1 MSNKKTRT
9 TNDRILIKTT
19 LSQEAYGLLEAE
31 SRREKKPIGKILD
44 RLILEGCTIDDSYP
58 PESHTIELEEAR
70 KRLDVPFDKVDV
82 V

>member
-31 SRREKKPIGKILD
+31 SRREKKSIGKILD
-44 RLILEGCTIDDSYP
+44 RLILEGCAIDDSYP
-58 PESHTIELEEAR
+58 PESHTLELEEAR
-70 KRLDVPFDKVDV
+70 KRLDVPFDKVDIV
-82 V
+82 

>member
-1 MSNKKTRT
+1 MSNEKPRT
-9 TNDRILIKTT
+9 TKNRVILKTT
-19 LSQEAYGLLEAE
+19 LSSEAYGLLEAE
-31 SRREKKPIGKILD
+31 SRREKKSIGKILD